1 MSLSGFIRQ
10 TNKRKY
16 IAAQIKE
23 SSCMQKG
30 FVTDKENIFGLLIQY
45 FDKRLTTGTVPQ
57 E

>member
-16 IAAQIKE
+16 IAAQIKK
-23 SSCMQKG
+23 SSCVQKG